1 MTPERLNSLLKNN
14 NRDSLLRLTQKHQ
27 ATGLSKLNKR
37 ELATIIV
44 NAEKEANDK
53 AVAEKY
59 LNETLVD
66 TDEPVISCETKLYY
80 KIEDFLQSVV
90 DRIKRLVG
98 MF

>member
-14 NRDSLLRLTQKHQ
+14 NRDSLVRLTQKHQ

-44 NAEKEANDK
+44 NAEKEAHDK

-80 KIEDFLQSVV
+80 KIESFLQNIVYQ
-90 DRIKRLVG
+90 IKKLIRNL
-98 MF
+98 